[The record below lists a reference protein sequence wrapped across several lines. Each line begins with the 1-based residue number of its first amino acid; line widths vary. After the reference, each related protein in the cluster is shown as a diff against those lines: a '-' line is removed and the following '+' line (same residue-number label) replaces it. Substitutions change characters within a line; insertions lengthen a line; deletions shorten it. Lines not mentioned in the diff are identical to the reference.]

1 MAHEYEGNM
10 VNEIYAT
17 ELPMEEC
24 ERLKEAVRWE
34 RECRGVWTW
43 LNNTLGN
50 VRADLE
56 IQRSTLA
63 ASKAVENLL

>member
-10 VNEIYAT
+10 VNEFYAAD
-17 ELPMEEC
+17 LPMEEC
-24 ERLKEAVRWE
+24 DRLKEAVRWE
-34 RECRGVWTW
+34 RECRGVWIW
-43 LNNTLGN
+43 LNNTMAN

-63 ASKAVENLL
+63 ASTAVGELL